1 MGKKI
6 VLFALLLLPAT
17 FTFAQISMNG
27 QLQQLFGHDI
37 IADGLI
43 ECNGQVIYNGI
54 YLPTYKPKT
63 KSVTIKK
70 RELTYDGYEEK
81 WRNANDPIYYYEGY
95 KVVYDSLGRIIN
107 IFFHYDDCHRCLE
120 KGEWSWGYRFEYED
134 GRLVEIKV
142 KSFIGS
148 DTSYRG
154 AIKVKYNANG
164 VVSKI
169 LIRDSGPD
177 EVRVKWNPQGFLSQI
192 QKYKNGEPYGS
203 SLWPS
208 TVSYQVSQNGKSI
221 IEISGSKRNQIT
233 KDEHGAAKRYKDE
246 YYENKY
252 DEDGNLIQQIKYRI
266 IGGEKVYES
275 RGGLYKGGC
284 SFEYEYE
291 FYE

>member
-6 VLFALLLLPAT
+6 IFFAMLLLPVT
-17 FTFAQISMNG
+17 FSFAQISMKG
-27 QLQQLFGHDI
+27 HLQQFFGHG
-37 IADGLI
+37 IAHGLV
-43 ECNGQVIYNGI
+43 ECSGKVLYSGV

-70 RELTYDGYEEK
+70 RELTYDSYEEK
-81 WRNANDPIYYYEGY
+81 WRDVYKYNRYEGY
-95 KVVYDSLGRIIN
+95 KVEYDTLGRIVY
-107 IFFHYDDCHRCLE
+107 IFFHWDDCYSCIE
-120 KGEWSWGYRFEYED
+120 DGDWDYGYRFEYED
-134 GRLVEIKV
+134 GRLVEIK
-142 KSFIGS
+142 KNSFGS

-154 AIKVKYNANG
+154 AIKIKYNANG

-169 LIRDSGPD
+169 LIREQDLEPD

-192 QKYKNGEPYGS
+192 QKYKNGEPYRNS
-203 SLWPS
+203 IFPS
-208 TVSYQVSQNGKSI
+208 TVSYQVTQNGKSI
-221 IEISGSKRNQIT
+221 MEISGSKRNQIT

-252 DEDGNLIQQIKYRI
+252 DEDGNLIQQILYRI
-266 IGGEKVYES
+266 IGGEMVYES
-275 RGGLYKGGC
+275 RWGFYKGGC

>member
-6 VLFALLLLPAT
+6 ILFALLLLPTT
-17 FTFAQISMNG
+17 FIFPQISMNG
-27 QLQQLFGHDI
+27 KLQQFFMHDI
-37 IADGLI
+37 IAHGLA
-43 ECNGQVIYNGI
+43 ECSGQVIYNGV

-81 WRNANDPIYYYEGY
+81 WHNMGGSIYYEGY

-107 IFFHYDDCHRCLE
+107 IFFHYDDCSYCRE

-134 GRLVEIKV
+134 GRLIEIKE
-142 KSFIGS
+142 KSFVGS

-154 AIKVKYNANG
+154 AIKIKYNANG

-203 SLWPS
+203 SLYPS
-208 TVSYQVSQNGKSI
+208 TVSYQVTQNGKSI

-252 DEDGNLIQQIKYRI
+252 NEDGNLIQQITYRI